1 MEVRK
6 LTTDY
11 ERQIFSERLSLA
23 RATRGVRFKR
33 KAASPLEEEHLHFGS
48 AYAIFEDD
56 DASADAMIA
65 GFIMHDLGSLPQSF
79 PQPDLS
85 YLPAQSVIEGGDLWS
100 LSKGAA
106 GIASRIAPAIVGI
119 LQAQAVL
126 LYPII
131 KPDDLT
137 VPHRKLGYVEAGE
150 PILNPFGETLEGAEI
165 WLQPMILQGPALQAY
180 IRRGFDFLFESE
192 AGRRVFRFRSSYP
205 IQSGAAKTISPPM
218 AAMPNTASTGGNG
231 YRNPVENSAI

>member
-11 ERQIFSERLSLA
+11 ERRIFSERLALA
-23 RATRGVRFKR
+23 RATRGIRFKR
-33 KAASPLEEEHLHFGS
+33 KTASPLEEEHLHFGS
-48 AYAIFEDD
+48 AYAIFEED
-56 DASADAMIA
+56 DAAADAMIA

-79 PQPDLS
+79 PEPDLTH
-85 YLPAQSVIEGGDLWS
+85 LPAQSVIEGGDLWS

-126 LYPII
+126 LYPIL
-131 KPDDLT
+131 KPEDLT
-137 VPHRKLGYVEAGE
+137 VPHRKLGYVEACE
-150 PILNPFGETLEGAEI
+150 PILNPFGETIHGGEI

-180 IRRGFDFLFESE
+180 IRRGFDFLFKAED
-192 AGRRVFRFRSSYP
+192 GRRSFRFQSSYP
-205 IQSGAAKTISPPM
+205 IQPGAS
-218 AAMPNTASTGGNG
+218 NGNG
-231 YRNPVENSAI
+231 HRASVETSAA